1 MTSNVVIDL
10 TASSLPQQP
19 EPNAVVTP
27 SNTSIPDK
35 AKQPSLKKK
44 RRNRGPSIVNG
55 TSEQSDPP
63 RASVEPQPLAKAEQ
77 ATQPGLPPRAP
88 PSKRKRGHADYG
100 PEPAAGL
107 TEAAN
112 EDRDRP
118 GPLKRHK
125 SDQGDGLRKSPTSL
139 APVTSALD
147 VSATSE
153 TAKPEEKKR
162 NRRRQ
167 ARKPK
172 DARKKEKDSAGNKED
187 GELTEAEVN
196 DPPTTNRS
204 SSTNKK
210 HRKRSKSP
218 SRLVSKASGEKRK
231 KNSKFASGRKATSD
245 TESVQSSISHLFFV
259 DLEPTKDFIYEIPE
273 VKSKYRVEQGNLL
286 LPHHVLL
293 ETAEEPQIS
302 PSAIEAPPRDDK
314 DSDTEDDF
322 QLIEDTNG
330 VCFAV
335 LNVDTL
341 FKVSP
346 VSAIL

>member
-1 MTSNVVIDL
+1 MTPNVVIDL
-10 TASSLPQQP
+10 TASSPPQQP
-19 EPNAVVTP
+19 EPNAEVP
-27 SNTSIPDK
+27 PGNASIPDK
-35 AKQPSLKKK
+35 AKQPLPKKK

-63 RASVEPQPLAKAEQ
+63 RASVEPPPLTKAKQ
-77 ATQPGLPPRAP
+77 AAQPGVLQRAP

-100 PEPAAGL
+100 SEPAAGL
-107 TEAAN
+107 TGATS
-112 EDRDRP
+112 EDRGRP
-118 GPLKRHK
+118 GPTKRHK
-125 SDQGDGLRKSPTSL
+125 SDQGDGFRKSPTSL

-162 NRRRQ
+162 NRGSKARRP
-167 ARKPK
+167 R
-172 DARKKEKDSAGNKED
+172 DAKKKDSASNKED
-187 GELTEAEVN
+187 GELTETEVN
-196 DPPTTNRS
+196 DPPTTNGS

-218 SRLVSKASGEKRK
+218 SRLVSKSSGEKRK
-231 KNSKFASGRKATSD
+231 KKSKLASGRKATSD
-245 TESVQSSISHLFFV
+245 TESVRSSISHLFFV
-259 DLEPTKDFIYEIPE
+259 DLDPTRGLVYEIPE

-286 LPHHVLL
+286 LPHNVLL
-293 ETAEEPQIS
+293 ETAEEQQIS
-302 PSAIEAPPRDDK
+302 PIEVPPRDDT

-330 VCFAV
+330 VCFSL